1 MKRENKKQTAGFS
14 LIEVIV
20 AIAIL
25 GMVTIPL
32 GGGLVLSHRLNARS
46 EQMIQARL
54 AVTNAVEAL
63 MAEGVKAEADYSG
76 GSRFSDVT
84 VEVSAPEPGEEAYL
98 VTVMSSTVDTVFA
111 KTYIRPAPS
120 STPEAGGGAAE

>member
-1 MKRENKKQTAGFS
+1 MKRENRKLTAGFS

-32 GGGLVLSHRLNARS
+32 GGGLVLSHRLNAQS

-54 AVTNAVEAL
+54 DVSNAVECL
-63 MAEGVKAEADYSG
+63 MAEGIAEGTNYN
-76 GSRFSDVT
+76 SRFLDVT
-84 VEVSAPEPGEEAYL
+84 ITISAPETGEKAHQ
-98 VTVMSSTVDTVFA
+98 VTVKSTSIDTVSVM
-111 KTYIRPAPS
+111 TYIRPAPAG
-120 STPEAGGGAAE
+120 TPETGGASG

>member
-14 LIEVIV
+14 LIEVVV

-54 AVTNAVEAL
+54 DVSNAVETL
-63 MAEGVKAEADYSG
+63 MAEGITAGEIYTD
-76 GSRFSDVT
+76 RFTDVT
-84 VEVSAPEPGEEAYL
+84 VTVADPETGEEAYQ
-98 VTVMSSTVDTVFA
+98 VTVKSTSVDTVSVV
-111 KTYIRPAPS
+111 TYIRPAS
-120 STPEAGGGAAE
+120 ADASGTGGESG

>member
-14 LIEVIV
+14 LIEVVV

-54 AVTNAVEAL
+54 NVSNTVEAL
-63 MAEGVKAEADYSG
+63 MAEGITAGATYTD
-76 GSRFSDVT
+76 RFTDVT
-84 VEVSAPEPGEEAYL
+84 VTVTDLETGEEAYQ
-98 VTVMSSTVDTVFA
+98 VTVKSTSVDTVSVV
-111 KTYIRPAPS
+111 TYIRPAS
-120 STPEAGGGAAE
+120 ADASGTGGESG

>member
-14 LIEVIV
+14 LIEVVV

-54 AVTNAVEAL
+54 DVSNVVEAL
-63 MAEGVKAEADYSG
+63 MAEGITAGASYTD
-76 GSRFSDVT
+76 RFPDVT
-84 VEVSAPEPGEEAYL
+84 VTVTDPETGEEAYQ
-98 VTVMSSTVDTVFA
+98 VTVKSTSVDTVSVV
-111 KTYIRPAPS
+111 TYIRPAS
-120 STPEAGGGAAE
+120 ADASGTGGESG

>member
-14 LIEVIV
+14 LIEVVV

-54 AVTNAVEAL
+54 DVSNVVEAL
-63 MAEGVKAEADYSG
+63 MAEGIAAEERENYT
-76 GSRFSDVT
+76 SRFSGVT
-84 VEVSAPEPGEEAYL
+84 VTVNDPETGEEAYR
-98 VTVMSSTVDTVFA
+98 VTVTSTSVDTVSVV
-111 KTYIRPAPS
+111 TYIRPAS
-120 STPEAGGGAAE
+120 ADASGTGGESG

>member
-14 LIEVIV
+14 LIEVVV

-54 AVTNAVEAL
+54 DVSNAVESL
-63 MAEGVKAEADYSG
+63 MAEGITDDETYAD
-76 GSRFSDVT
+76 RFPDVT
-84 VEVSAPEPGEEAYL
+84 VAVNDPESGEKAYQ
-98 VTVMSSTVDTVFA
+98 VTVKSTSVDTVSVVI
-111 KTYIRPAPS
+111 YIRPAS
-120 STPEAGGGAAE
+120 AGASETGGASG

>member
-14 LIEVIV
+14 LIEVVV

-54 AVTNAVEAL
+54 DVSNAVEAL
-63 MAEGVKAEADYSG
+63 MAEGITAGATYNN
-76 GSRFSDVT
+76 RFPDVT
-84 VEVSAPEPGEEAYL
+84 VMVIAPETGVEAYQ
-98 VTVMSSTVDTVFA
+98 VTVKSTSVDTVSVV
-111 KTYIRPAPS
+111 TYIRPAS
-120 STPEAGGGAAE
+120 ADASGTGGESG

>member
-14 LIEVIV
+14 LIEVVV

-54 AVTNAVEAL
+54 DVSNVVEAL
-63 MAEGVKAEADYSG
+63 MAEGIAAEERENYT
-76 GSRFSDVT
+76 SRFSGVT
-84 VEVSAPEPGEEAYL
+84 VTVNDPETGEEAYRET
-98 VTVMSSTVDTVFA
+98 VTSRSVGTVSVEP
-111 KTYIRPAPS
+111 YIRPAS
-120 STPEAGGGAAE
+120 AGASGTGGESG

>member
-1 MKRENKKQTAGFS
+1 MKGENKKQTAAFS
-14 LIEVIV
+14 LIEVVV

-54 AVTNAVEAL
+54 DVSNAVEVL
-63 MAEGVKAEADYSG
+63 MAEGIVDGETYTD
-76 GSRFSDVT
+76 RFPDVT
-84 VEVSAPEPGEEAYL
+84 VTLTPVSDEEAYQA
-98 VTVMSSTVDTVFA
+98 TVKSKSVDTVSVV
-111 KTYIRPAPS
+111 TYIRPAS
-120 STPEAGGGAAE
+120 ADASETGGASG

>member
-14 LIEVIV
+14 LIEVVV

-54 AVTNAVEAL
+54 DVSNVVEAL
-63 MAEGVKAEADYSG
+63 MAEGIAAEERENYT
-76 GSRFSDVT
+76 SRFSGVT
-84 VEVSAPEPGEEAYL
+84 VTVNDPETGEEAYR
-98 VTVMSSTVDTVFA
+98 VTVTSRSVDTVSVE
-111 KTYIRPAPS
+111 TYIRPAS
-120 STPEAGGGAAE
+120 VGASGTGGESG

>member
-14 LIEVIV
+14 LIEVVV

-54 AVTNAVEAL
+54 DVSNAVEAL
-63 MAEGVKAEADYSG
+63 MAEGITAGATYNN
-76 GSRFSDVT
+76 RFPDVT
-84 VEVSAPEPGEEAYL
+84 VMVIAPETGEEAYQ
-98 VTVMSSTVDTVFA
+98 VTVKSTSVDTVSVV
-111 KTYIRPAPS
+111 TYIRPAS
-120 STPEAGGGAAE
+120 ADASGTGGESG